1 MNKAMYAAAS
11 GMSAEQQKLDL
22 IAGNLSNADDV
33 GFKSSV
39 MEFAELANGRDALGS
54 TAIGSHVLFT
64 QGKLMQSGGPFDL
77 AIDGNGFF
85 VVHRRDGTTAYT
97 RDGHFARAPDGSLR
111 NDDGAQLAGVTI
123 PKEAVNVSVDR
134 AGKVFADTDS
144 AKHVAI
150 GHVKLAVFDAPE
162 ALRSLGGTIFE
173 ATRASGSPRVVVAG
187 SHGSGAVAFGML
199 EKSNV
204 SIMEAMMEILNAQ
217 RAFEANAKGAQAAD
231 EMQRIANN
239 INRG

>member
-1 MNKAMYAAAS
+1 
-11 GMSAEQQKLDL
+11 
-22 IAGNLSNADDV
+22 
-33 GFKSSV
+33 
-39 MEFAELANGRDALGS
+39 
-54 TAIGSHVLFT
+54 
-64 QGKLMQSGGPFDL
+64 
-77 AIDGNGFF
+77 
-85 VVHRRDGTTAYT
+85 
-97 RDGHFARAPDGSLR
+97 
-111 NDDGAQLAGVTI
+111 
-123 PKEAVNVSVDR
+123 
-134 AGKVFADTDS
+134 
-144 AKHVAI
+144 
-150 GHVKLAVFDAPE
+150 